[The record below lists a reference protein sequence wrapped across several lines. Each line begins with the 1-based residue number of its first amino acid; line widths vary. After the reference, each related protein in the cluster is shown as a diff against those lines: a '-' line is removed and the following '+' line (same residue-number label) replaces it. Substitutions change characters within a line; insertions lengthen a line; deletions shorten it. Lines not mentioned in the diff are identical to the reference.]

1 MLFYNQNLDST
12 KKKHKYICIY
22 LDDEPTYPCKVCGRK
37 FIRSSLVRIL
47 EKNKKFLKQKHE
59 PACKKITKMHRK
71 VFDSGKQ
78 RAANSDIPYKDIKKV
93 IKEKEKVCICLKFL
107 I

>member
-1 MLFYNQNLDST
+1 MQSLRAKIYSLKFG
-12 KKKHKYICIY
+12 KKFK
-22 LDDEPTYPCKVCGRK
+22 
-37 FIRSSLVRIL
+37 
-47 EKNKKFLKQKHE
+47 KNKKKFLKQKHE

-93 IKEKEKVCICLKFL
+93 IKEKEKVCEIFNL
-107 I
+107 IEFF